1 MDDSN
6 GTNAAAGLY
15 TTSCCI
21 VICVVT
27 AKPPSYVVP
36 PDGALV
42 FERMRRAP
50 VHPGPVF
57 REQFREPLEV
67 SQRQAAFR
75 LGISVNYLNQ
85 IENEKSPVSPDV
97 AVRLSALTRVSAQF
111 WMRLQANHDLWH
123 AVRAARRRTRVIP
136 GKSFEA
142 EVRAF
147 RRAEGVGPL
156 PKARTPRR

>member
-1 MDDSN
+1 M
-6 GTNAAAGLY
+6 
-15 TTSCCI
+15 
-21 VICVVT
+21 
-27 AKPPSYVVP
+27 PSKLPWYVVP

-42 FERMRRAP
+42 FEKMRRAP

-57 REQFREPLEV
+57 REQFREPLKV

-85 IENEKSPVSPDV
+85 IEKEKSPVSPDV
-97 AVRLSALTRVSAQF
+97 AVRLAALTRVPAQF

-123 AVRAARRRTRVIP
+123 AIQGARRRKRVIP
-136 GKSFEA
+136 GKSFDA

-147 RRAEGVGPL
+147 RKAEGRGPV
-156 PKARTPRR
+156 PKEPRSARGAQLNG

>member
-1 MDDSN
+1 MP
-6 GTNAAAGLY
+6 
-15 TTSCCI
+15 
-21 VICVVT
+21 
-27 AKPPSYVVP
+27 AKAPSFVVVP
-36 PDGALV
+36 EGAIN
-42 FERMRRAP
+42 FEKVRSSP
-50 VHPGPVF
+50 VHPGAVF

-111 WMRLQANHDLWH
+111 WTRLQANHDLWH
-123 AVRAARRRTRVIP
+123 ALKNARRRRRVIP
-136 GKSFEA
+136 GESFAA

-147 RRAEGVGPL
+147 RKNKGLSPL
-156 PKARTPRR
+156 PKSL